1 MYIKKEIIIILIM
14 ILLAVAMVLA
24 WLYVYKHTEN
34 KGIKSIIFLI
44 FLFLIIRAASFI
56 FWNHPIKYAIKEDEL
71 NQYANYILVQE
82 VHYTG
87 TGWTIVGDETG
98 YFSDSQVKDIVISG
112 EKLPEAKL
120 PDHFNTFLCIIKY
133 QGLVD
138 HGAVEGQVD
147 SYEIIEWYPVYP
159 IVRNR
164 ILPSNFYPQNYMR
177 KCDME
182 KY

>member
-1 MYIKKEIIIILIM
+1 
-14 ILLAVAMVLA
+14 MVLLVVA
-24 WLYVYKHTEN
+24 IVLVWLWKN
-34 KGIKSIIFLI
+34 KGINSIFFLI
-44 FLFLIIRAASFI
+44 FLLLIISVASFI
-56 FWNHPIKYAIKEDEL
+56 FWNRPIRYAIKEDEF
-71 NQYANYILVQE
+71 NQYSNYILVQE
-82 VHYTG
+82 VNYTG

-98 YFSDSQVKDIVISG
+98 YFSDGQVKDIVLSG
-112 EKLPEAKL
+112 KKLPEAKL
-120 PDHFNTFLCIIKY
+120 PDHFNTFLCIIEY

-159 IVRNR
+159 IVRNG